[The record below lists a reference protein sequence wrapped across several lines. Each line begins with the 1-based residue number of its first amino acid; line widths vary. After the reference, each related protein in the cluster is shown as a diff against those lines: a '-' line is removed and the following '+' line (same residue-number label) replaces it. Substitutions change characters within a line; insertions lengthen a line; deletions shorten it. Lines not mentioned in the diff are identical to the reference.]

1 MIFVSTGGQSCSAAE
16 AVEEFQTAGLVAI
29 ECSAGAWA
37 VDLRERLRGASE
49 GVALRLHNY
58 FPPPQVPFVLNLGS
72 LDDEVGR
79 RSLEQ
84 AHTALEWSKELGS
97 PVYSVHAGFRLDPSP
112 TELGGMIRHR
122 VLPDRD
128 EVMDCFLERVH
139 TLARGAE
146 QLGIRLLLENN
157 VVSQVNLQAQGE
169 DAFLMTTPLECEE
182 VMHRTPDN
190 VGLLLDVAH
199 LKVSAN
205 SLGYDPVEM
214 FERCNDWVGAYHLSE
229 NDGESDT
236 NEPVRK
242 DSWFWPHLRSD
253 TDYLSLEVYRV
264 PTETLIEQVDLVK
277 QQLDLN

>member
-1 MIFVSTGGQSCSAAE
+1 MVSQLREAGLE
-16 AVEEFQTAGLVAI
+16 AVEL
-29 ECSAGAWA
+29 SAGAWA
-37 VDLRERLRGASE
+37 PDLKAQLTLAAG
-49 GVALRLHNY
+49 GMTVRLHNY

-214 FERCNDWVGAYHLSE
+214 FERCNDWVGAYHLGE
-229 NDGESDT
+229 DDGESDT

-264 PTETLIEQVDLVK
+264 PTETLTEQVDLVQ
-277 QQLDLN
+277 QQLDLD